1 MFASS
6 PEGRRFDS
14 SWGSISGRYQWVLRL
29 AIPPHGRRTISHSSS
44 SVTVIE
50 AFRLSM
56 GTWRRTWL
64 SISAMGNT
72 LSEHDSVATG
82 IMLLRI
88 P

>member
-1 MFASS
+1 MPASS
-6 PEGRRFDS
+6 PEGHQFEP
-14 SWGSISGRYQWVLRL
+14 SWGSISGRCHWVLPR
-29 AIPPHGRRTISHSSS
+29 AIPPHGRRTNSHSSS
-44 SVTVIE
+44 SITVIE

-56 GTWRRTWL
+56 GSWRRTWL

-72 LSEHDSVATG
+72 LSEHDSEATG